1 MAVSASSGMQS
12 PGSGIWGQIQQQQ
25 AQRNADQAEQQ
36 ARALQA
42 RARQAQVV
50 ADQARE
56 NASSLKVQSSQAQD
70 TAESARRGLA
80 AMKSRDDMLVQ
91 LDQRVG
97 KVAEAVNWQSPVV
110 QVEAAAPQPVTNA
123 QGQTTGTLVNVTA

>member
-1 MAVSASSGMQS
+1 MAVSASSGLQS

-50 ADQARE
+50 ADQAQE
-56 NASSLKVQSSQAQD
+56 TASSLKVQSSQAQG
-70 TAESARRGLA
+70 TAESAQRGLV

-91 LDQRVG
+91 LNQQVG
-97 KVAEAVNWQSPVV
+97 QVADAVVKQSPAV
-110 QVEAAAPQPVTNA
+110 QVEAVAPQPVTNTS
-123 QGQTTGTLVNVTA
+123 GQTTGTLVNVTA

>member
-1 MAVSASSGMQS
+1 MAVSASSGLQS

-36 ARALQA
+36 ARALQD

-50 ADQARE
+50 ADRAQE
-56 NASSLKVQSSQAQD
+56 NASALKVQSSQAQD
-70 TAESARRGLA
+70 TAESARRGVV

-97 KVAEAVNWQSPVV
+97 KVAEALTGQSPVA
-110 QVEAAAPQPVTNA
+110 QVGAPAPQPVTNA